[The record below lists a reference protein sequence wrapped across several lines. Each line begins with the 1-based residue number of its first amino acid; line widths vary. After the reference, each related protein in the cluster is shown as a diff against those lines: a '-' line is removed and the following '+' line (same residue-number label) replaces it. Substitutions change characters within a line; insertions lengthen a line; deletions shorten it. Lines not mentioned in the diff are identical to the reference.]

1 MESLAGLKVLHP
13 EIEGFSVTAGNSSGI
28 NDAAA
33 VVALASP
40 DTQQNVLASV
50 LSWTQVGLDPTRTGS
65 GPITAIPKALAL
77 AGRKLEDVA
86 LFEINEAFA
95 AQAVACARGLG
106 LDEEIVNVYGSGIS
120 LGHPIAATGARMV
133 TSAIYELR
141 RRGGGIGVLSMC
153 AGGGLFRVDGDRAVL
168 LGSRRRSTG
177 VVKFP
182 AERPEL
188 FDGSPDTQA
197 DIEPLELSTEGTL
210 YTFTTQEFPPPLPYK
225 GNRDPKTFLPYIVG
239 FVELEEGLL
248 VESLIIDATAGDLR
262 IGQPMVSATT
272 TLETEAGES
281 FLTFAFRP
289 A

>member
-1 MESLAGLKVLHP
+1 MTNL
-13 EIEGFSVTAGNSSGI
+13 
-28 NDAAA
+28 
-33 VVALASP
+33 
-40 DTQQNVLASV
+40 
-50 LSWTQVGLDPTRTGS
+50 
-65 GPITAIPKALAL
+65 IT
-77 AGRKLEDVA
+77 E
-86 LFEINEAFA
+86 
-95 AQAVACARGLG
+95 
-106 LDEEIVNVYGSGIS
+106 
-120 LGHPIAATGARMV
+120 
-133 TSAIYELR
+133 
-141 RRGGGIGVLSMC
+141 
-153 AGGGLFRVDGDRAVL
+153 GLFRVDGERAVL
-168 LGSRRRSTG
+168 FGSRRRSTG

-239 FVELEEGLL
+239 FVELEDGLL
-248 VESLIIDATAGDLR
+248 VESLIIGAAAADLR

-272 TLETEAGES
+272 TLETEARES

>member
-1 MESLAGLKVLHP
+1 MTNL
-13 EIEGFSVTAGNSSGI
+13 
-28 NDAAA
+28 
-33 VVALASP
+33 
-40 DTQQNVLASV
+40 
-50 LSWTQVGLDPTRTGS
+50 
-65 GPITAIPKALAL
+65 ITE
-77 AGRKLEDVA
+77 R
-86 LFEINEAFA
+86 
-95 AQAVACARGLG
+95 
-106 LDEEIVNVYGSGIS
+106 
-120 LGHPIAATGARMV
+120 
-133 TSAIYELR
+133 
-141 RRGGGIGVLSMC
+141 
-153 AGGGLFRVDGDRAVL
+153 LFRVDGDRAVL

-272 TLETEAGES
+272 TLETEAGEA